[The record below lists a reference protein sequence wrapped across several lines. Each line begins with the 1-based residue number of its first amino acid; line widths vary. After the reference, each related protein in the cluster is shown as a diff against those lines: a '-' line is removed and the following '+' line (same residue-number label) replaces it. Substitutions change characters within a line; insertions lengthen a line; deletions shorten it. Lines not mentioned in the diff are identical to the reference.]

1 MPFCWFCHEVAQN
14 FVIDILLHLCHGV
27 FQILVLK
34 SICITEMTVDDVGL
48 QSYTIYSYVVEAT
61 NAYGSTQSEP
71 ISFRT
76 PPGPPEGVVNLVAT
90 EIKAKSAKFTWNE
103 PQLVSGPSVKY
114 ILYSH
119 TKKDATRVD
128 HWEGTELQV
137 TLTSLIPF
145 TDYTFYVDSC
155 TTGGCL
161 KSEPVVFVTL
171 SAVPEGMQPPA
182 VLAVNNTALFIKW
195 GPPTQPNGK
204 MFLLREFLCFL
215 I

>member
-1 MPFCWFCHEVAQN
+1 
-14 FVIDILLHLCHGV
+14 
-27 FQILVLK
+27 
-34 SICITEMTVDDVGL
+34 MTVQPGLCRTWSKTPKTGFLTTRLIWSFSTGLTVLFFLTERSVEDVGL
-48 QSYTIYSYVVEAT
+48 QSYTLYSYVIEAT
-61 NAYGSTQSEP
+61 NAFGNTQSEP

-90 EIKAKSAKFTWNE
+90 EIKAKIAKFSWNE
-103 PQLVSGPSVKY
+103 PQMVSGPSIKY

-119 TKKDATRVD
+119 TKDNPTRVD

-137 TLTSLIPF
+137 TLTELIPF

-161 KSEPVVFVTL
+161 KSEPMVLVTL
-171 SAVPEGMQPPA
+171 WAVPEGMQPPA

-195 GPPTQPNGK
+195 EPPTQPNGK
-204 MFLLREFLCFL
+204 TVTECMPFSF
-215 I
+215 